1 MVSSEF
7 ETGLK
12 IEKSSGDGVN
22 PKWIMPQLCVPAFA
36 GVPALQHPQFM
47 VGALQDLQ
55 LMMRQDETGTI
66 PDR

>member
-22 PKWIMPQLCVPAFA
+22 PKRIMPQLVPAFA
-36 GVPALQHPQFM
+36 GVHVLQHPQFM

-55 LMMRQDETGTI
+55 LMMRQDEMGTI